1 MPKSDGLEEQI
12 DAVLDAVLDLPVE
25 KRMHAARKR
34 CAADTELWSAVEK
47 ILDIDVNAS
56 DFLEP
61 APEAPSA
68 LLDVDEPFTAR
79 GSRIGA
85 WEVVAVI
92 GRGGMGEV
100 LEVRRADGQYQ
111 MRAALKR
118 LHEQGL
124 EHIDRLARE
133 RQILA
138 ALKHP
143 HIAQLIDGGVDEH
156 GRPWMVMEYVDGQPL
171 SDWAEH
177 ASLEQKLDVFE
188 QIVSAVSHAH
198 AQLVIHRDIKPS
210 NILVDAQGH
219 AKLLDFG
226 IAKLLN
232 ALHTG
237 DRTQALAT
245 PNFAAPEQLLGESVA
260 VHADI
265 YGLGATLYTL
275 LCGRPPLLLEGE
287 SLPVVLDRVRHSLP
301 PPPSSLIS
309 GGLSTDLDA
318 ICLKCLNKKPD
329 DRYNSAGD
337 LAQDISRYREGFP
350 VLARRPGNLEHL
362 THFLRRQRA
371 LVTAVAAVVVV
382 LLGGLVL
389 TARQADIARQER
401 DAARQE
407 ALRLNGLRNA
417 VTALFRKTIDADTS
431 LTARELFARA
441 GTSANGSIDS
451 DPATASA
458 LLQMLG
464 HLQLQ
469 AEDYPASRALLQR
482 VLDLPQLSVAPS
494 VLADTHLD
502 MAHLA
507 FRERD
512 FDQVRTHIAQA
523 QKLWSSSGMDS
534 RSESLQIAT
543 LNAQLARAEGRPEDA
558 VTSLQEAVS
567 LARDYWGTVHPET
580 AAMLVNLG
588 ATQYY
593 GGDIP
598 GAVSSSQSA
607 FEIYQ
612 LLGED
617 ESPDALNLLANWGVY
632 ALRAG
637 RPVEAE
643 KRLSQALELRTRH
656 YGASTAQAI
665 LMKNLGLAHLVNGR
679 HDDGMDLLEQSQ
691 WMAERYAGPAAN
703 MHVSTS
709 CTLARVLLDDGQAEP
724 ARKALSELPAEVL
737 TRDNHWADFCSGLVK
752 LARDGAQADLSPELE
767 RLKNRGTRRLNY
779 HAELLATYGHMLG
792 NSGAWEA
799 AAKNLREAAAD
810 KASIRG
816 AEHYETLVLQIETAE
831 AMKKSGQAQEARG
844 LHRKA
849 LQSLARSLGPT
860 HPLVQHY
867 TEANPSS

>member
-1 MPKSDGLEEQI
+1 MPTNDRLEEQI
-12 DAVLDAVLDLPVE
+12 DAVLDAVLDLPAE
-25 KRMHAARKR
+25 KRMHAARKLCR
-34 CAADTELWSAVEK
+34 TDAALWAAVEK

-56 DFLEP
+56 AFLEP
-61 APEAPSA
+61 GTEASSAPSH
-68 LLDVDEPFTAR
+68 VDPPFTSR

-124 EHIDRLARE
+124 EHVDRLARE

-171 SDWAEH
+171 SDWAE
-177 ASLEQKLDVFE
+177 AATLEQKLDVFE
-188 QIVSAVSHAH
+188 QIVSAVIHAH
-198 AQLVIHRDIKPS
+198 GQLVIHRDIKPS

-219 AKLLDFG
+219 ARLLDFG

-245 PNFAAPEQLLGESVA
+245 PNFAAPEQLLGQSVA

-265 YGLGATLYTL
+265 YGLGATLYAL
-275 LCGRPPLLLEGE
+275 LCGRPPLQLEGE
-287 SLPVVLDRVRHSLP
+287 SLPVVIDRVRHSLP
-301 PPPSSLIS
+301 PPPSSLASGIS
-309 GGLSTDLDA
+309 SDLDA

-329 DRYNSAGD
+329 DRYNNAGD
-337 LAQDISRYREGFP
+337 LAQDIARFREGFP

-371 LVTAVAAVVVV
+371 LVAAAAAVVVV
-382 LLGGLVL
+382 LVGGWVL
-389 TARQADIARQER
+389 TARQADIARHER

-431 LTARELFARA
+431 LTARELFAKA
-441 GTSANGSIDS
+441 GTSANESIDS

-469 AEDYPASRALLQR
+469 AEDYPASEALLQR
-482 VLDLPQLSVAPS
+482 VLDLPQNSVAPS

-507 FRERD
+507 FRERN
-512 FDQVRTHIAQA
+512 FEKVRKHIARA
-523 QKLWSSSGMDS
+523 QMLWNASGIDS
-534 RSESLQIAT
+534 RSESLQVAT
-543 LNAQLARAEGRPEDA
+543 LNAQLARAEGRQDDA
-558 VTSLQEAVS
+558 VNALQKAVS
-567 LARDYWGTVHPET
+567 LARDYWGAVHPET

-593 GGDIP
+593 GGDIA
-598 GAVSSSQSA
+598 GAISSSQSA
-607 FEIYQ
+607 YEIYQ
-612 LLGED
+612 LLGEG

-643 KRLSQALELRTRH
+643 KRLSQALDLRSRL

-679 HDDGMDLLEQSQ
+679 HNDGMDLLEQSQ

-709 CTLARVLLDDGQAEP
+709 CTLARVLLDDGQPEQAL
-724 ARKALSELPAEVL
+724 KALSALPAEVL
-737 TRDNHWADFCSGLVK
+737 SRDNHWADFCSGLMK
-752 LARDGAQADLSPELE
+752 LARDGAHADLTPELE
-767 RLKNRGTRRLNY
+767 RLTDRGTRGLNY
-779 HAELLATYGHMLG
+779 HAELLATYGHVLG
-792 NSGAWEA
+792 HAGAWEA
-799 AAKNLREAAAD
+799 AVENLRDAAAD
-810 KASIRG
+810 KSSVRG
-816 AEHYETLVLQIETAE
+816 ADHYETLVLQIETAV
-831 AMKKSGQAQEARG
+831 AMQKAGQGDARG
-844 LHRKA
+844 LHRQA

-860 HPLVQHY
+860 HPLVLHY
-867 TEANPSS
+867 NEVNPSS

>member
-1 MPKSDGLEEQI
+1 MRTTQQWEERI
-12 DAVLDAVLDLPVE
+12 DAVLDAVLDLPADQ
-25 KRMHAARKR
+25 RMEAARRR
-34 CAADTELWSAVEK
+34 CGNDQPLWEAVQK
-47 ILDIDVNAS
+47 VLDVDINAGE
-56 DFLEP
+56 FLEP
-61 APEAPSA
+61 TRNEHPDTVEPEM
-68 LLDVDEPFTAR
+68 PFTAK
-79 GSRIGA
+79 GTRIGA
-85 WEVVAVI
+85 WEVVGI
-92 GRGGMGEV
+92 LGRGGMGEV
-100 LEVRRADGQYQ
+100 LHVRRADGQYE

-124 EHIDRLARE
+124 EHADRLARE

-143 HIAQLIDGGVDEH
+143 HIAQLIDGGVDELGH
-156 GRPWMVMEYVDGQPL
+156 PWMVMEYVEGQPL
-171 SDWAEH
+171 SEWA
-177 ASLEQKLDVFE
+177 ATATLEQKLDVFA

-198 AQLVIHRDIKPS
+198 GQLVIHRDIKPS
-210 NILVDAQGH
+210 NILVDARGH
-219 AKLLDFG
+219 ARLLDFG

-245 PNFAAPEQLLGESVA
+245 PNFAAPEQLLGEPVA

-265 YGLGATLYTL
+265 YGLGATLYAL
-275 LCGRPPLLLEGE
+275 LCKRPPLQLEGE
-287 SLPVVLDRVRHSLP
+287 SLPVVIDRVRHSIP
-301 PPPSSLIS
+301 PAPGSVVRGIPQ
-309 GGLSTDLDA
+309 DLDA

-329 DRYNSAGD
+329 DRYRSAD
-337 LAQDISRYREGFP
+337 ELAQEINRFREGFP
-350 VLARRPGNLEHL
+350 VLARRPGNIEHF

-371 LVTAVAAVVVV
+371 LVTAVASVLAVLVV
-382 LLGGLVL
+382 GLVL

-417 VTALFRKTIDADTS
+417 VSALFRKTIEADTS

-441 GTSANGSIDS
+441 GSSADESIHN

-469 AEDYPASRALLQR
+469 AEDYPAARALLQR
-482 VLDLPQLSVAPS
+482 VLELPSQHIAPS

-512 FDQVRTHIAQA
+512 FAAVRQHLNNAQN
-523 QKLWSSSGMDS
+523 LWLNSDLDS
-534 RSESLQIAT
+534 RSEALQVAT
-543 LNAQLARAEGRPEDA
+543 LNAQLARAEGRPADA
-558 VTSLQEAVS
+558 IQALQDATR
-567 LARDYWGTVHPET
+567 LAREYWGEQHPET

-598 GAVSSSQSA
+598 GAITSSETA
-607 FEIYQ
+607 YAIYQ
-612 LLGED
+612 QIGED
-617 ESPDALNLLANWGVY
+617 QSPDALNLLANWGLY

-643 KRLSQALELRTRH
+643 TRLSQALRLRTRL

-679 HDDGMDLLEQSQ
+679 IADGMDLLEQSQ

-703 MHVSTS
+703 MHVSTA
-709 CTLARVLLDDGQAEP
+709 CTLARVLLDDNRLTEAAQTLD
-724 ARKALSELPAEVL
+724 ALPEEVFA
-737 TRDNHWADFCSGLVK
+737 RDNHWAEFCSGLRK
-752 LARDGAQADLSPELE
+752 LAHHGADADLTAELKSLQE
-767 RLKNRGTRRLNY
+767 RGDRRLNY
-779 HAELLATYGHMLG
+779 HAELLATYGHVLSHGG
-792 NSGAWEA
+792 NWGAAATALQEA
-799 AAKNLREAAAD
+799 AD
-810 KASIRG
+810 GKATVRG
-816 AEHYETLVLQIETAE
+816 KKHYETLALQLEAAE
-831 AMKKSGQAQEARG
+831 ARHQSGHSREARTQ
-844 LHRKA
+844 HRRA
-849 LQSLARSLGPT
+849 LQELALTLGPT
-860 HPLVQHY
+860 HPLVERY
-867 TEANPSS
+867 TEAIPAF

>member
-1 MPKSDGLEEQI
+1 MTTTQQLEERI
-12 DAVLDAVLDLPVE
+12 DAVLDAVLDLPANT
-25 KRMHAARKR
+25 RMEAARKR
-34 CAADTELWSAVEK
+34 CGDDPALWAAVHRV
-47 ILDIDVNAS
+47 LDVDLNAS

-61 APEAPSA
+61 EKDTPPDCAAS
-68 LLDVDEPFTAR
+68 DMPFTER
-79 GSRIGA
+79 GTRIGA
-85 WEVVAVI
+85 WEVVGI
-92 GRGGMGEV
+92 LGRGGMGEV
-100 LEVRRADGQYQ
+100 LQVRRADGQYE

-124 EHIDRLARE
+124 EHADRLARE

-143 HIAQLIDGGVDEH
+143 HIAQLIDGGVDTH
-156 GRPWMVMEYVDGQPL
+156 GHPWMVMEYVEGEPL
-171 SDWAEH
+171 STWA
-177 ASLEQKLDVFE
+177 ATATLEQKLDVFA

-198 AQLVIHRDIKPS
+198 GQLVIHRDIKPS

-219 AKLLDFG
+219 ARLLDFG

-265 YGLGATLYTL
+265 YGLGATLYAL
-275 LCGRPPLLLEGE
+275 LCNRPPLQLEGE
-287 SLPVVLDRVRHSLP
+287 SLPVVIDRVRHSIP
-301 PPPSSLIS
+301 PPPSSVVRSIPA
-309 GGLSTDLDA
+309 DLDA
-318 ICLKCLNKKPD
+318 VCLKCLNKQPD
-329 DRYNSAGD
+329 DRYRSAD
-337 LAQDISRYREGFP
+337 ELAQELVRFREGFP
-350 VLARRPGNLEHL
+350 VLARRPGNIEHL

-371 LVTAVAAVVVV
+371 LVTAIATVLAVLV
-382 LLGGLVL
+382 GGLVL

-407 ALRLNGLRNA
+407 AMRLNGLRNA
-417 VTALFRKTIDADTS
+417 VSALFRKTIEADTS

-441 GTSANGSIDS
+441 GTSADESIHS

-482 VLDLPQLSVAPS
+482 VLDLPRQKVAPS

-512 FDQVRTHIAQA
+512 FGAVRDHLNSA
-523 QKLWSSSGMDS
+523 QKLWLSSDLDS
-534 RSESLQIAT
+534 RSESLQVAT
-543 LNAQLARAEGRPEDA
+543 LKAQLARAEGRPADA
-558 VTSLQEAVS
+558 IRALKEATA
-567 LARDYWGTVHPET
+567 LARDYWGEQHPET

-598 GAVSSSQSA
+598 GAIESSQTA
-607 FEIYQ
+607 YDIYQ
-612 LLGED
+612 KIGED
-617 ESPDALNLLANWGVY
+617 QSPDALNLLANWGVY

-643 KRLSQALELRTRH
+643 TRLTQALQLRTRL

-679 HDDGMDLLEQSQ
+679 HEDGMDLLEQSQ

-703 MHVSTS
+703 MHVSTA
-709 CTLARVLLDDGQAEP
+709 CTLARVLLDDGRSAE
-724 ARKALSELPAEVL
+724 AAQTLDALPEEVFS
-737 TRDNHWADFCSGLVK
+737 RDTHWAEFCSGLRK
-752 LARDGAQADLSPELE
+752 LAQHGSRADLTPELQS
-767 RLKNRGTRRLNY
+767 LHKRGDRHLIY
-779 HAELLATYGHMLG
+779 HAELLATYGHVL
-792 NSGAWEA
+792 SHDSDWESA
-799 AAKNLREAAAD
+799 ATVLQAAAD
-810 KASIRG
+810 GKAAVRG
-816 AEHYETLVLQIETAE
+816 KDHYETLTLQLE
-831 AMKKSGQAQEARG
+831 AANARHQSGHSSEARTQ
-844 LHRKA
+844 HRQA
-849 LQSLARSLGPT
+849 LQALAQSLGPA
-860 HPLVQHY
+860 HPLVERY
-867 TEANPSS
+867 SDASPGF